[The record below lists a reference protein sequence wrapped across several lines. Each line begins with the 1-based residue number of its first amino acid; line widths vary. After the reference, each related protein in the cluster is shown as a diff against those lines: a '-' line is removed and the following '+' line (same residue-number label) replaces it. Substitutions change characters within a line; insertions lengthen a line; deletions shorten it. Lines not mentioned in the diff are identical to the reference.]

1 MDCEALYQIE
11 EGAAPE
17 SRLDVDEIS
26 PSVTVLTS
34 SDCQLASSV
43 SGVFNH
49 CMPSSVEENHTLHET
64 ENCPSA
70 L

>member
-1 MDCEALYQIE
+1 MDCEATSQVE

-17 SRLDVDEIS
+17 SRLDVDEICINLPDS
-26 PSVTVLTS
+26 HHPI
-34 SDCQLASSV
+34 DMLASSV

-49 CMPSSVEENHTLHET
+49 CIPSSVEENHTLHDT